1 MDSAALKQLYDKVCK
16 KKYGCEYFK
25 MDLHIHTPASKCYK
39 KRFSTNEEEYI
50 EILDEAYENGI
61 SIIAITDHNTVKGY
75 YEMLDYMMADKKK
88 YSKYADMLILPGVE
102 ISSFG
107 KHILA
112 IFPLQKSQNELN
124 TFLYNIGIEISEQG
138 EEDADA
144 YKVTPMELMKRI
156 DEIGGL
162 TILAHADSTSGMLE
176 KLLHNDNSGGDSW
189 IHKGKSLASII
200 KSEYLYGISINDK
213 SLKDKLLKDIL
224 NNKEYRREKNIAI
237 IYCSDSH
244 GTRDADGKYKADG
257 KPIGDRYSYIK
268 LSELSF
274 HGLKI
279 ALLDPEVRIYDDIPR
294 AIYPYIEG
302 VAINGGYLEDVSNS
316 NNNRFQFFRFN
327 KALNCVIGARGTG
340 KSTLLDVVQ
349 YTLFPE
355 VSDDEVAVKFDTSVV
370 FLNYLGDV
378 YAFICEPKVQFDGYT
393 EELINLK
400 KKPSIYKLSKN
411 GNFYSSRRSKEIYGE
426 LQSFSSVAY
435 KQRAI
440 LNYAQ
445 NERGPIEVINNLL
458 LISNTEE
465 YSNLLKSIKQNYDSI
480 ENALKKQR
488 NYEWDDYIERA
499 HIFEEDMQ
507 EVTRP
512 FIEILESNKKIFNLR
527 DSIVKMVN
535 KILDGQVILRLEKDF
550 TEKDR
555 KRIIDD
561 IVKQCRRRF
570 NIIYENQIL
579 LRKWLSQVV
588 RKVTVE
594 NVEWLFPVYVLYNK
608 PNELAKLYEFEES
621 DAEQLIKWVRPVLDK
636 WIFTIFPEDKIEY
649 KYNVNTGISKKQRFL
664 PRNMLSMGQKSVAM
678 LLMIVTA
685 AHDLGDNRPLIIDQ
699 PEDDL
704 DNIYIY
710 SSLVKEFRKIKN
722 NRQLIFA
729 THNPNIP
736 ISGDAENIIILE
748 STGENGYVSCLGS
761 IDKVGISEKVLNLL
775 EGGRQALDVRNM
787 KYPPFN

>member
-1 MDSAALKQLYDKVCK
+1 MNNNVLKQLYDKVSK

-39 KRFSTNEEEYI
+39 KRLSSNEEEYI
-50 EILDEAYENGI
+50 KILDEAYESGI
-61 SIIAITDHNTVKGY
+61 SVIAITDHNTVKGY
-75 YEMLDYMMADKKK
+75 YEMLNYIMADKKK
-88 YSKYADMLILPGVE
+88 YSKYAGMLILPGVE

-112 IFPLQKSQNELN
+112 IFPPQKTQDELN
-124 TFLYNIGIEISEQG
+124 TFLYNIGIDINEQG

-156 DEIGGL
+156 NEIGGI
-162 TILAHADSTSGMLE
+162 TILAHADSTNGMLE
-176 KLLHNDNSGGDSW
+176 KLLHNRNSGDNSW

-213 SLKDKLLKDIL
+213 GLKDKLLKNIL
-224 NNKEYRREKNIAI
+224 NNREYRREKSIAI

-244 GTRDADGKYKADG
+244 GTRDIEGKYKADG
-257 KPIGDRYSYIK
+257 KPIGERYSYIK

-279 ALLDPEVRIYDDIPR
+279 ALLDPEVRIYDEIPGST
-294 AIYPYIEG
+294 YPYIEG
-302 VAINGGYLEDVSNS
+302 VAINGGYLEDSKNDD
-316 NNNRFQFFRFN
+316 RFQFFRFN
-327 KALNCVIGARGTG
+327 KSLNCVIGARGTG

-355 VSDDEVAVKFDTSVV
+355 VTDDEVTIRFDSSVV
-370 FLNYLGDV
+370 FLNYFGEV
-378 YAFICEPKVQFDGYT
+378 YAFICEPKVEIDDYT
-393 EELINLK
+393 EELINIK
-400 KKPSIYKLSKN
+400 KDPSVYKLSKN
-411 GNFYSSRRSKEIYGE
+411 GKFYSSKKSKEIYEE

-445 NERGPIEVINNLL
+445 DERGPIEVINNLL

-465 YSNLLKSIKQNYDSI
+465 YGNLLKDIKENYDLI
-480 ENALKKQR
+480 ESMLKKH
-488 NYEWDDYIERA
+488 NNIEWNDYINK
-499 HIFEEDMQ
+499 IDPIYEEDMQ
-507 EVTRP
+507 EITRP
-512 FIEILESNKKIFNLR
+512 FMEILKKHTELYNLRSEIIMKVNKVLNGQVRLKLERDFSRNNKKK
-527 DSIVKMVN
+527 IV
-535 KILDGQVILRLEKDF
+535 DE
-550 TEKDR
+550 T
-555 KRIIDD
+555 
-561 IVKQCRRRF
+561 VKKCRTKF
-570 NIIYENQIL
+570 NIVYEKQIL
-579 LRKWLSQVV
+579 LKKWLEQVV
-588 RKVTVE
+588 RKVTLE
-594 NVEWLFPVYVLYNK
+594 NTDWIFPVYVLYNK
-608 PNELAKLYEFEES
+608 HNELAEYCGLKED
-621 DAEQLIKWVRPVLDK
+621 DARQLIQWVRPVLDK
-636 WIFTIFPEDKIEY
+636 WIFTILPEDKIEY
-649 KYNVNTGISKKQRFL
+649 EYNVNTGISNKQRFL

-678 LLMIVTA
+678 LLIIVTA

-748 STGENGYVSCLGS
+748 STGENGYVSCSGS
-761 IDKVGISEKVLNLL
+761 IDKIGISEKVLNIL
-775 EGGRQALDVRNM
+775 EGGRQALDIRNM

>member
-1 MDSAALKQLYDKVCK
+1 MDNVTLKQLYDKVCK

-50 EILDEAYENGI
+50 EILDEAYESGI

-75 YEMLDYMMADKKK
+75 YEMMDYINNDKQK
-88 YSKYADMLILPGVE
+88 YSKYAGMLILPGIEV
-102 ISSFG
+102 SCFG

-112 IFPLQKSQNELN
+112 IFPPDKKQNELN
-124 TFLYNIGIEISEQG
+124 TFLYNIGIDINEQG

-144 YKVTPMELMKRI
+144 YKVTPIELMKRI
-156 DEIGGL
+156 NEIGGI
-162 TILAHADSTSGMLE
+162 TILAHADSSNGMLE
-176 KLLHNDNSGGDSW
+176 KLLHSDKSEDDSW
-189 IHKGKSLASII
+189 IHKGKSVASII
-200 KSEYLYGISINDK
+200 KSEYLYGISLNDK
-213 SLKDKLLKDIL
+213 TLKDKLLKDIL
-224 NNKEYRREKNIAI
+224 NNKEYRREKSIAV

-244 GTRDADGKYKADG
+244 GTRDTEGNYKADG
-257 KPIGDRYSYIK
+257 RPIGERYSYIK

-279 ALLDPEVRIYDDIPR
+279 ALLDPEVRIYDEVPESN
-294 AIYPYIEG
+294 YPYIEG
-302 VAINGGYLEDVSNS
+302 VAIKGGYLEDPKNPD
-316 NNNRFQFFRFN
+316 RFQFFRFN

-340 KSTLLDVVQ
+340 KSTLLDIVQ

-355 VSDDEVAVKFDTSVV
+355 TTDDEVTLKFDTSVV
-370 FLNYLGDV
+370 FLNYFGEV
-378 YAFICEPKVQFDGYT
+378 YAFICEPKIEIDDYT
-393 EELINLK
+393 NELINDLK
-400 KKPSIYKLSKN
+400 EPSVYKLSKN
-411 GNFYSSRRSKEIYGE
+411 GNFYSSKKSKEIYKE
-426 LQSFSSVAY
+426 LQNFSSVAY

-440 LNYAQ
+440 LDYAQ
-445 NERGPIEVINNLL
+445 DKRGPIEVINNLL
-458 LISNTEE
+458 LISNTEK
-465 YSNLLKSIKQNYDSI
+465 YSQLLKNIKQNYLSI
-480 ENALKKQR
+480 ENVLRKQDKI
-488 NYEWDDYIERA
+488 EWNDYINRK
-499 HIFEEDMQ
+499 HIVEEDMQ
-507 EVTRP
+507 EITRP
-512 FIEILESNKKIFNLR
+512 FIEILENGKEIFNLR
-527 DSIVKMVN
+527 KNIINKVN
-535 KILDGQVILRLEKDF
+535 KVLDGQVRLRLEKDF
-550 TEKDR
+550 TEKDK

-561 IVKQCRRRF
+561 TVKQCRWKF
-570 NIIYENQIL
+570 NIIYEKQIL
-579 LRKWLSQVV
+579 LKKWLTQIV
-588 RKVTVE
+588 RKVALE
-594 NVEWLFPVYVLYNK
+594 NGEWLFPVYVLYNK
-608 PNELAKLYEFEES
+608 PNELAKCYGLKES
-621 DAEQLIKWVRPVLDK
+621 DAEQLIEWVRPVLDK

-649 KYNVNTGISKKQRFL
+649 EYNVNTGISKKQKFL

-722 NRQLIFA
+722 SRQLIFA

-748 STGENGYVSCLGS
+748 STGENGYVSCSGS
-761 IDKVGISEKVLNLL
+761 IDKVGISEKVLNIL
-775 EGGRQALDVRNM
+775 EGGREALDVRNM

>member
-1 MDSAALKQLYDKVCK
+1 MNNNVLKQLYDKVSK

-39 KRFSTNEEEYI
+39 KRLSSNEEEYI
-50 EILDEAYENGI
+50 KILDEAYESGI
-61 SIIAITDHNTVKGY
+61 SVIAITDHNTVKGY
-75 YEMLDYMMADKKK
+75 YEMLNYIMADKKK
-88 YSKYADMLILPGVE
+88 YSKYAGMLILPGVE

-112 IFPLQKSQNELN
+112 IFPPQKTQDELN
-124 TFLYNIGIEISEQG
+124 TFLYNIGIDINEQG

-156 DEIGGL
+156 NEIGGI
-162 TILAHADSTSGMLE
+162 TILAHADSTNGMLE
-176 KLLHNDNSGGDSW
+176 KLLHNGNSGDNSW

-213 SLKDKLLKDIL
+213 GLKDKLLKNIL
-224 NNKEYRREKNIAI
+224 NNREYRREKSIAI

-244 GTRDADGKYKADG
+244 GTRDIEGKYKADG
-257 KPIGDRYSYIK
+257 KPIGERYSYIK

-279 ALLDPEVRIYDDIPR
+279 ALLDPEVRIYDEIPGST
-294 AIYPYIEG
+294 YPYIEG
-302 VAINGGYLEDVSNS
+302 VAINGGYLEDSKNDD
-316 NNNRFQFFRFN
+316 RFQFFRFN
-327 KALNCVIGARGTG
+327 KSLNCVIGARGTG

-355 VSDDEVAVKFDTSVV
+355 VTDDEVTIRFDSSVV
-370 FLNYLGDV
+370 FLNYFGEV
-378 YAFICEPKVQFDGYT
+378 YAFICEPKVEIDDYT
-393 EELINLK
+393 EELINIK
-400 KKPSIYKLSKN
+400 KDPSVYKLSKN
-411 GNFYSSRRSKEIYGE
+411 GKFYSSKKSKEIYEE

-445 NERGPIEVINNLL
+445 DERGPIEVINNLL

-465 YSNLLKSIKQNYDSI
+465 YGNLLKDIKENYDLI
-480 ENALKKQR
+480 ESMLKKQ
-488 NYEWDDYIERA
+488 NNIEWNDYINK
-499 HIFEEDMQ
+499 IDPIYEEDMQ
-507 EVTRP
+507 EITRP
-512 FIEILESNKKIFNLR
+512 FMEILKKHTELYNLRSEIIMKVNKVLNGQVRLKLERDFSRNNKKK
-527 DSIVKMVN
+527 IV
-535 KILDGQVILRLEKDF
+535 DE
-550 TEKDR
+550 T
-555 KRIIDD
+555 
-561 IVKQCRRRF
+561 VKKCRTKF
-570 NIIYENQIL
+570 NIVYEKQIL
-579 LRKWLSQVV
+579 LKKWLEQVV
-588 RKVTVE
+588 RKVTLE
-594 NVEWLFPVYVLYNK
+594 NTDWIFPVYVLYNK
-608 PNELAKLYEFEES
+608 HNELAEYYGLKED
-621 DAEQLIKWVRPVLDK
+621 DARQLIQWVRPVLDK
-636 WIFTIFPEDKIEY
+636 WIFTILPEDKIEY
-649 KYNVNTGISKKQRFL
+649 EYNVNTGISNKQRFL

-678 LLMIVTA
+678 LLIIVTA

-748 STGENGYVSCLGS
+748 STGENGYVSCSGS
-761 IDKVGISEKVLNLL
+761 IDKIGISEKVLNIL
-775 EGGRQALDVRNM
+775 EGGRQALDIRNM